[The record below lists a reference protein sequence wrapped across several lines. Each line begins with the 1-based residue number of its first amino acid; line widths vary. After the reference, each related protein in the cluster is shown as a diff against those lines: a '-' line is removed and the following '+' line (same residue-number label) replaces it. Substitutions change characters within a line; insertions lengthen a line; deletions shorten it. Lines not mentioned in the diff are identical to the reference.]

1 MPVGRTPTSAADPQV
16 GPLVYRIMLIGNDDL
31 SGVGRP
37 GAGSSRRCIV
47 RDLGRM
53 SYRDAL
59 AIQESIAAERKLGQ
73 GTDHLLFVE
82 HPHVV
87 TIGRNGRESNVL
99 ASPELLRSKGI
110 EVYESDR
117 GGDVTY
123 HGPGQ
128 IVAYPIIDLRE
139 WKRDVGAFVRAIEQ
153 TLIDTLEEFGIRSFR
168 IPKLTGVWTDAGGGQ
183 IAPYQAPYQAKIAA
197 IGVHLS
203 RWVSTHGWALNV
215 TTDLRF
221 FDFIVPCGLTKPV
234 TSMERM
240 GVTADPEEVKR
251 ALARHFGRLFD
262 FEMRV
267 ATPELTGATR

>member
-1 MPVGRTPTSAADPQV
+1 MTRA
-16 GPLVYRIMLIGNDDL
+16 
-31 SGVGRP
+31 
-37 GAGSSRRCIV
+37 CIV

-53 SYRDAL
+53 SYAEAL
-59 AIQESIAAERKLGQ
+59 SIQEGIADERKRGQ

-82 HPHVV
+82 HPHVI

-99 ASPELLRSKGI
+99 AAPEMLAAKDIGL
-110 EVYESDR
+110 YESDR

-128 IVAYPIIDLRE
+128 IVAYPVMDLRQ

-153 TLIDTLEEFGIRSFR
+153 TLIDTLDEFGIEAGR
-168 IPKLTGVWTDAGGGQ
+168 IPGLTGVWTGNGTSGDDGR
-183 IAPYQAPYQAKIAA
+183 AKIAA
-197 IGVHLS
+197 VGIHLS

-215 TTDLRF
+215 RTDLRYF
-221 FDFIVPCGLTKPV
+221 GYIVPCGLTKPV

-240 GVTADPEEVKR
+240 GVDADPEEVKR
-251 ALARHFGRLFD
+251 TLARHFGKLFD

-267 ATPELTGATR
+267 ETPELTGEPR